1 MFTQRRLITSALVAM
16 LAMFA
21 LESSAFARAGAVRQA
36 GNVGVGVG
44 QGTLA
49 TLLSIKYF
57 MDPATALQFNVGF
70 YNARRDYYGDT
81 LALGFDYLL
90 EQPSLTGNG
99 SFELAW
105 SVGPGLS
112 LGLSDG
118 RYRDYWIVG
127 ASGVVGLEFLFNML
141 PLDVV
146 LEYRPTLFIYNNN
159 FDDRGSDGFDLD
171 LIRFGAHIR
180 FFF

>member
-57 MDPATALQFNVGF
+57 TDPATALQFNVGV
-70 YNARRDYYGDT
+70 YNGGYGYRDDT

-112 LGLSDG
+112 LGLSDD

-127 ASGVVGLEFLFNML
+127 ASGVVGLEFLFNVL

-146 LEYRPTLFIYNNN
+146 LEYRPTLFIFNR
-159 FDDRGSDGFDLD
+159 DIDRRGSDGFRIELVH
-171 LIRFGAHIR
+171 FGAHIR